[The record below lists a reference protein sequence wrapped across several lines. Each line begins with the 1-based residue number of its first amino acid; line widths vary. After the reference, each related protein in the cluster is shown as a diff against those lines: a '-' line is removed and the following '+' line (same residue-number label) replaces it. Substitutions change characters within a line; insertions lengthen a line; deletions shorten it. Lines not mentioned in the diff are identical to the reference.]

1 MEGHYADRCQ
11 QRYDHH
17 GHTPEAQLAEAL
29 DTLYSISGNEAS
41 TWFLDTGA
49 STHMTP
55 GQSSLDHST
64 SYTGKDCVIVGNC
77 ASLPITHTGKLFHSP
92 DFQLLV
98 FIIFTNNFFTIQNHE
113 TGRMVAT
120 GKQDGDL
127 YVLERGNSSFVS
139 ILKNKSLHTSYA
151 LWFARLGHV
160 NYYVISFLNKK

>member
-29 DTLYSISGNEAS
+29 NTLYSISGNEAS

-77 ASLPITHTGKLFHSP
+77 ASLPITHTGKLFHSH
-92 DFQLLV
+92 DFQLLDV
-98 FIIFTNNFFTIQNHE
+98 LVVPHITKNLLSVSKFKFCE
-113 TGRMVAT
+113 
-120 GKQDGDL
+120 QDGDL